1 MKMKCLIRVVGFT
14 LWDRRRNSD
23 IRMEAYSSTNYREG
37 EGHVCRNREDY
48 LVKHIWE
55 RKEEGRRGRGRP
67 AKRRMDCVMKDLWQ
81 TGMTVEECRR
91 VVLDRER

>member
-1 MKMKCLIRVVGFT
+1 MIDEEIKTSEWKPTVAPITKKVKESRLRWF
-14 LWDRRRNSD
+14 
-23 IRMEAYSSTNYREG
+23 E
-37 EGHVCRNREDY
+37 HVCRNMEDY
-48 LVKHIWE
+48 LVMHIWE
-55 RKEEGRRGRGRP
+55 RKEEGRRGCGLP